1 MTSLSEALPF
11 VVAGQGIYY
20 TITGAWPIVGI
31 RSFLKVTGPKTDI
44 WLVKTVGGL
53 IVALGIVFIVAAL
66 RDHLHTEILLL
77 SCVCAFALAFADT
90 YYVLKGT
97 ISPVYIT
104 DAAAELLLL
113 GFITVA
119 ALGG

>member
-1 MTSLSEALPF
+1 MTSFAEALPF

-20 TITGAWPIVGI
+20 TITGAWPLVSI

-53 IVALGIVFIVAAL
+53 IVALGIVFLVAAL
-66 RDHLHTEILLL
+66 RGHLVTEILLL
-77 SCVCAFALAFADT
+77 SCICAFALAVVDT

-113 GFITVA
+113 GFIMIA
-119 ALGG
+119 ALEG